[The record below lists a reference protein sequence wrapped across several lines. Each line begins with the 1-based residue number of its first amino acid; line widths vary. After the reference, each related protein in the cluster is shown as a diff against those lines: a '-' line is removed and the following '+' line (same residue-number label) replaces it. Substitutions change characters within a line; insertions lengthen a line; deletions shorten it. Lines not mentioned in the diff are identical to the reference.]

1 MSIGLIYALLASFSW
16 SVQIVISK
24 VVLSAGEN
32 ALNLSFWQGFLAFP
46 FWIWLLLKY
55 KKSVKI
61 KKTDYWLI
69 IGQTL
74 IGAVGVSI
82 FNSLGTKY
90 SSAVNFAFLVR
101 TTVIFTVIFA
111 YIFLGEK
118 ITFKKI
124 LLSVFILTGAYL
136 LTTNGQKI
144 QITNGDLYTLAAAA
158 CIALGNT
165 VFGKMLTV
173 RFGSYFSASLT
184 FLLATPILF
193 LFAYTNQVLSWPRLP
208 LVILVIAVVLS
219 LNNFFRFKA
228 YHYVSASFIAMIFFL
243 TPVFVSVLAMIFL
256 KETMTPMEIVGGILI
271 IIAGI
276 FVEKSKI

>member
-16 SVQIVISK
+16 AIQIVISK

-32 ALNLSFWQGFLAFP
+32 ALNLSFWQTFLAVP
-46 FWIWLLLKY
+46 FWIWLFNQHRKSIKIR
-55 KKSVKI
+55 KK
-61 KKTDYWLI
+61 DYLLI

-74 IGAVGVSI
+74 IGAVGVTI

-118 ITFKKI
+118 ITLKKI
-124 LLSVFILTGAYL
+124 LLSLFILTGAYL

-144 QITNGDLYTLAAAA
+144 QLTNGDLYTLGAAA

-165 VFGKMLTV
+165 VFGKMLTM

-184 FLLATPILF
+184 FLLAIPVLG
-193 LFAYTNQVLSWPRLP
+193 LFAFTNSVLSLP
-208 LVILVIAVVLS
+208 LWPVGVVGVAVIGS

-276 FVEKSKI
+276 FVERSKI